1 MVGTGQEIYHSYD
14 KYHCSAA
21 HWAWEAAL
29 LVLYLAPQG
38 LSNTA
43 GMGALGTTD
52 SCQLH
57 SQTVFFPSGTDL
69 ILHDPVSQHCSRPC
83 QYQSCGEGNS
93 PCSTDPKPERNKES
107 LGYTLPCSATLLV
120 PYKGR
125 PCLAGDPPCRMAPRG
140 LPVLRGVILSP
151 AASLEQNG
159 KGSSRLGHAEDAH
172 CQARNPAAG
181 VDPQSRGAD
190 CHVWM
195 PLQLHLSGGPAGK
208 CFLGQRH
215 GRGQTGQSVFL
226 LILLL
231 NLPFLGAVWR
241 IALFTMS
248 SLCICVKTSKRRFHE
263 TDVHCCC
270 VC

>member
-1 MVGTGQEIYHSYD
+1 MSCIWHHRGCLTLLE
-14 KYHCSAA
+14 
-21 HWAWEAAL
+21 WEH
-29 LVLYLAPQG
+29 LAPQILASSTPR
-38 LSNTA
+38 LS
-43 GMGALGTTD
+43 
-52 SCQLH
+52 
-57 SQTVFFPSGTDL
+57 FFPVGQTSYCMTPF
-69 ILHDPVSQHCSRPC
+69 H
-83 QYQSCGEGNS
+83 
-93 PCSTDPKPERNKES
+93 STAADHASTRAVEKETLPAPQTQNKES

-120 PYKGR
+120 PYKGT

-172 CQARNPAAG
+172 CQARSPAAG

-208 CFLGQRH
+208 CFLGQGH
-215 GRGQTGQSVFL
+215 GRGQTGQSVFP